1 MRLWQLRYVAFL
13 IQIIILLFLASGC
26 STQKNT
32 ARSRWWHAFN
42 ARYNTYYNGT
52 VAYIDASLEKENGHQ
67 DNFTELLPLYPVGSK
82 SSRELGKANFERAV
96 EKSKK
101 AIKLHSIKK
110 RPEWRSGK
118 RKTAKDREWLNRKE
132 YNPFLWKAWMLM
144 GRAQF
149 HSGAFGEAVS
159 TFSYMSRLYQT
170 QPSIYGRARAWLAKS
185 YIEQGWLRCRGCY
198 SQYGARFSALASPK
212 GMGLYLY
219 RLLYPYEGV
228 CKSHS
233 LSS

>member
-13 IQIIILLFLASGC
+13 IQIIILLFLVSGW

-82 SSRELGKANFERAV
+82 SSREIGKANFERAV

-110 RPEWRSGK
+110 RPE
-118 RKTAKDREWLNRKE
+118 
-132 YNPFLWKAWMLM
+132 
-144 GRAQF
+144 
-149 HSGAFGEAVS
+149 
-159 TFSYMSRLYQT
+159 
-170 QPSIYGRARAWLAKS
+170 
-185 YIEQGWLRCRGCY
+185 
-198 SQYGARFSALASPK
+198 
-212 GMGLYLY
+212 
-219 RLLYPYEGV
+219 
-228 CKSHS
+228 
-233 LSS
+233 

>member
-82 SSRELGKANFERAV
+82 SSREIGKANFERAV

-149 HSGAFGEAVS
+149 HSGAFDEAVS

-170 QPSIYGRARAWLAKS
+170 QPSIYGRARA
-185 YIEQGWLRCRGCY
+185 C
-198 SQYGARFSALASPK
+198 
-212 GMGLYLY
+212 
-219 RLLYPYEGV
+219 LLYTSDAADDCCRV
-228 CKSHS
+228 
-233 LSS
+233 